1 MEITLYR
8 GEDVEPGYRALAL
21 HAVQF
26 RHLTPKAKRAVRASG
41 RGIMREAGGGTC
53 YNAINA
59 PKRRVLLRCAVGL
72 LVSICMAVVVGAA
85 LESLGVRITADPKGT
100 VVVDNLAKISAQM
113 MYGLWG
119 MFMLIALGK
128 P

>member
-8 GEDVEPGYRALAL
+8 GEDVKPGYRALAL
-21 HAVQF
+21 HALRF
-26 RHLTPKAKRAVRASG
+26 RHLTPEAKRAVRASG
-41 RGIMREAGGGTC
+41 RGIMREVGGTC

-59 PKRRVLLRCAVGL
+59 PKRRVLLRCAAGL
-72 LVSICMAVVVGAA
+72 LVSICVAVVVDAA

-100 VVVDNLAKISAQM
+100 VVVDNLAKISAQT

-119 MFMLIALGK
+119 MLMLIIALGK